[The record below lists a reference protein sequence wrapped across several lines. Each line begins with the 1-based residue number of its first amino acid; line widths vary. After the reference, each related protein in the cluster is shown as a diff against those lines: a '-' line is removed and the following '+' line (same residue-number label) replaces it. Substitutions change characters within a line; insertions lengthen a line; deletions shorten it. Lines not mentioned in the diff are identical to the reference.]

1 VLLSIAE
8 ILLLATLRKIGLR
21 RANRIMSSPERLIN
35 RIKKSF
41 RFEFKTSIENI
52 LCKDT
57 TIKKKPHSK

>member
-41 RFEFKTSIENI
+41 RFEFEIGIENI

-57 TIKKKPHSK
+57 TYSSRE